1 LFTQAAKNKN
11 IVNRLASSLRE
22 VFMLNRK
29 NLVVSFVLVLL
40 VAMLA
45 GCAAGGATMPEGEV
59 EVSMDAAME
68 AQNKAMA
75 GLMAGKVALT
85 DSELSSL
92 ATELIKQNLG
102 DMGLVTGITTMF
114 SDGQIAVQVDTVAGP
129 IQLVGNI
136 MVDGNVVSVELE
148 QAAAMGMAATGPML
162 GVVEGAINRAL
173 NSPELGVALD
183 IQASDG
189 ELMVGL
195 GQ

>member
-1 LFTQAAKNKN
+1 
-11 IVNRLASSLRE
+11 
-22 VFMLNRK
+22 MLNRK

-45 GCAAGGATMPEGEV
+45 GCAAGGAMMPEGDV
-59 EVSMDAAME
+59 EISMDAAMD

-75 GLMAGKVALT
+75 GLMAGEVALT

-102 DMGLVTGITTMF
+102 DMGLVTGVTTMF
-114 SDGQIAVQVDTVAGP
+114 GDGQIAIQIDTVAGP
-129 IQLVGNI
+129 VQLVGNI
-136 MVDGNVVSVELE
+136 MVDDNIVSVELE

>member
-1 LFTQAAKNKN
+1 
-11 IVNRLASSLRE
+11 
-22 VFMLNRK
+22 MLNRK

-45 GCAAGGATMPEGEV
+45 GCTAGGATMPEGDV
-59 EVSMDAAME
+59 EVSMDAALA

-75 GLMAGKVALT
+75 GLMAGQVALT

-102 DMGLVTGITTMF
+102 DMGLVSGVTTMF
-114 SDGQIAVQVDTVAGP
+114 DDGQIAVQVDTVAGP

-136 MVDGNVVSVELE
+136 MVEDNIISVDLE

-162 GVVEGAINRAL
+162 NVVEGAINRAL
-173 NSPELGVALD
+173 NSPELGVALM
-183 IQASDG
+183 IEASDG

>member
-1 LFTQAAKNKN
+1 
-11 IVNRLASSLRE
+11 
-22 VFMLNRK
+22 MLNRK

-45 GCAAGGATMPEGEV
+45 GCAAGGATMPESDV
-59 EVSMDAAME
+59 EVSMDAAMA

-75 GLMAGKVALT
+75 GLMAGEVALT

-102 DMGLVTGITTMF
+102 EMGLISGITTIF
-114 SDGQIAVQVDTVAGP
+114 NDGQIAVQVDTVAGP
-129 IQLVGNI
+129 VQLVGNVAVNDNI
-136 MVDGNVVSVELE
+136 VSVELE
-148 QAAAMGMAATGPML
+148 QASAMGMAATGPML
-162 GVVEGAINRAL
+162 SVVEGAINRAL
-173 NSPELGVALD
+173 NSPELGVALK
-183 IQASDG
+183 IAASDG